1 MVDDPPR
8 VRRMLLETADYLDA
22 IVERTIAAL
31 EDGSP
36 PHVDVVRAVVPPESS
51 SPWLQP
57 VYDEAEF
64 IVRNVIRYYGG
75 WWSGRPSELKPSS
88 RDVVAREMVALG
100 GGVAALVLRAQA
112 LAVAGDLRL
121 ACHLADY
128 ALEAAPADA
137 AVQRAVAELYETRAS
152 GETSLMARNL
162 FRSAA
167 AYAREGRPYR

>member
-1 MVDDPPR
+1 M
-8 VRRMLLETADYLDA
+8 EA
-22 IVERTIAAL
+22 
-31 EDGSP
+31 GSP
-36 PHVDVVRAVVPPESS
+36 PHVDIVRAVKPPQSA

-75 WWSGRPSELKPSS
+75 WWSGRPSELKPAP
-88 RDVVAREMVALG
+88 RKDVAGEVARLAG
-100 GGVAALVLRAQA
+100 GAAALLARAR
-112 LAVAGDLRL
+112 AVADTDLRL

-128 ALEAAPADA
+128 ALEAQPDNPE
-137 AVQRAVAELYETRAS
+137 VQRTVAAFYEQRAA

-167 AYAREGRPYR
+167 AYAREGRPFC

>member
-1 MVDDPPR
+1 
-8 VRRMLLETADYLDA
+8 
-22 IVERTIAAL
+22 
-31 EDGSP
+31 
-36 PHVDVVRAVVPPESS
+36 
-51 SPWLQP
+51 
-57 VYDEAEF
+57 
-64 IVRNVIRYYGG
+64 
-75 WWSGRPSELKPSS
+75 
-88 RDVVAREMVALG
+88 MVALG

-137 AVQRAVAELYETRAS
+137 AVQRAVAELYETRAA

>member
-1 MVDDPPR
+1 M
-8 VRRMLLETADYLDA
+8 
-22 IVERTIAAL
+22 

-36 PHVDVVRAVVPPESS
+36 PHVDIVRSVAPPQSA

-75 WWSGRPSELKPSS
+75 WWSGRPSDLKPAP
-88 RDVVAREMVALG
+88 REEVAHEIARLAG
-100 GGVAALVLRAQA
+100 GAAPLLARARA
-112 LAVAGDLRL
+112 IAAGGDLRL

-128 ALEAAPADA
+128 ALEAQPRDPD
-137 AVQRAVAELYETRAS
+137 VQDAVAALYEERAA
-152 GETSLMARNL
+152 GEAGLMARNL

-167 AYAREGRPYR
+167 AYARHGRPFR